1 MNRFSKFSWFLL
13 VWTVLVIAWGTVV
26 RATNSGAGCGN
37 FWPLCG
43 DSLIPTF
50 EVFHTIVEF
59 SHRVM
64 SGLLIIFVIILFLWG
79 RKIHKSDPSRIRIV
93 NAIVFFTLFEALL
106 GAGLVLFG
114 LVEDNSSNLRIV
126 AVSIHLL
133 NTFILLGVVATNA
146 WWSNHTLLSSVGIN
160 RVKKLF
166 YGFLSII
173 AMIGVTGAI
182 TALADT
188 LFPST
193 SMMHTLS
200 EQFQKNN
207 HILISLRILH
217 PILAILL
224 GFAITYILIN
234 YLETDNATI
243 NKLKVG
249 LWILILLQFGL
260 GFSNII
266 FLTPV
271 FIQVI
276 HLVIADIIW
285 ILTVFLFLSEPI
297 IRIKN
302 HE

>member
-1 MNRFSKFSWFLL
+1 
-13 VWTVLVIAWGTVV
+13 
-26 RATNSGAGCGN
+26 
-37 FWPLCG
+37 
-43 DSLIPTF
+43 
-50 EVFHTIVEF
+50 
-59 SHRVM
+59 
-64 SGLLIIFVIILFLWG
+64 
-79 RKIHKSDPSRIRIV
+79 
-93 NAIVFFTLFEALL
+93 LFEALL

-133 NTFILLGVVATNA
+133 NTFILLGLVATNA
-146 WWSNHTLLSSVGIN
+146 WWSNHPLLSSFGIN

-166 YGFLSII
+166 YGFLMII

-224 GFAITYILIN
+224 GFAISFILIN

-271 FIQVI
+271 SIQVI